1 MKYILVEWPDV
12 QYLMDK
18 EGFKENSSLA
28 DGEKFGSSAYFVS
41 EEWYDENYEEEEYSF
56 IVETTVEVPIEIDIS
71 ITGTNYLL
79 VKLDM
84 NWADEFDVNAFWV
97 TTQNRYD
104 QFLRTITEYDFSND
118 EFYFGTNEWISFD
131 STNEVIR
138 SLQVIPI
145 TKEFYDQLITHF
157 GEEYGLLPITRI
169 EEHAAYMLEELKIE
183 QEKDIINY
191 ET

>member
-28 DGEKFGSSAYFVS
+28 DEEKFGSSAYFVS
-41 EEWYDENYEEEEYSF
+41 EEWYDENYEEKEYNF
-56 IVETTVEVPIEIDIS
+56 NVKTVIEIPVETS
-71 ITGTNYLL
+71 IAINAFDYEEALINTMEYYLL

-104 QFLRTITEYDFSND
+104 QFLRTIIEYDFSDND
-118 EFYFGTNEWISFD
+118 EIYFGTNEYISFS
-131 STNEVIR
+131 STNKLLN
-138 SLQVIPI
+138 SLKVTPI
-145 TKEFYDQLITHF
+145 TEEFYSQLLAHF
-157 GEEYGLLPITRI
+157 GEEYGLIDLTRLLEYVLYKR
-169 EEHAAYMLEELKIE
+169 EEE
-183 QEKDIINY
+183 
-191 ET
+191 

>member
-28 DGEKFGSSAYFVS
+28 DEEKFGRSAYFVS
-41 EEWYDENYEEEEYSF
+41 EEWYDENYEEKEYNF
-56 IVETTVEVPIEIDIS
+56 NVKTVIEIPVETS
-71 ITGTNYLL
+71 IAINAFDYEEALINTMEYYLL

-104 QFLRTITEYDFSND
+104 QFLRTIIEYDFSDND
-118 EFYFGTNEWISFD
+118 EIYFGTNEWISFS
-131 STNEVIR
+131 ST
-138 SLQVIPI
+138 
-145 TKEFYDQLITHF
+145 D
-157 GEEYGLLPITRI
+157 
-169 EEHAAYMLEELKIE
+169 
-183 QEKDIINY
+183 
-191 ET
+191 